1 MNGFYALVY
10 KPAKMF
16 FIKKKK
22 RVVKEE
28 PKKPELKIYNS
39 VVPTEYLNTFKS
51 WDSHLYNNNVTVI
64 R

>member
-1 MNGFYALVY
+1 
-10 KPAKMF
+10 MF